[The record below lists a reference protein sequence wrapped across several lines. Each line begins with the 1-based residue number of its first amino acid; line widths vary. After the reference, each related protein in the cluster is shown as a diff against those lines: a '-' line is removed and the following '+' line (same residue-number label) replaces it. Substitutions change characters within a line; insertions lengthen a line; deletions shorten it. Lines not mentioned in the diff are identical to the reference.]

1 MNVVDNFSHEVL
13 NVFATFA
20 RIMLSIL
27 EGVENALR
35 VAMKGAGLSTDAQTL
50 LLLLIII
57 TFLVGISRFLRGRVR
72 TVLALLLILVLA
84 HSLEHIAH
92 GSLG

>member
-13 NVFATFA
+13 IVFGTFA
-20 RIMLSIL
+20 RLMLSIL
-27 EGVENALR
+27 EGVEGALR
-35 VAMKGAGLSTDAQTL
+35 AAMKGVGLSADAQTV

-57 TFLVGISRFLRGRVR
+57 TFLVGISRFLRGRIR
-72 TVLALLLILVLA
+72 TSMALLLILVLA
-84 HSLEHIAH
+84 HTLEHIAH